1 MKPTDGV
8 NLHTLEESS
17 GEVLD
22 LSGEEARALSRV
34 GRKLASN
41 EKWWSGNEE
50 SAVERTIIKCAADS
64 RGWRVRVQ
72 DAVGAVSAAG
82 AQVVVHPKIP
92 LDHLLYLFE
101 RSGTVPRI
109 DEQVV
114 SLVSKE
120 SNFIEIVGQWF
131 LHHLRQ
137 VLNRGL
143 VKDYRLIEERLNSP
157 KGRLMV
163 SSTAT
168 SWYSGKFSFDC
179 SYEEFDEDNSFNRV
193 IFEAGRAIVSG
204 RELFSNTTRK
214 KARSLLFEFP
224 PMKPFCWEDTN
235 CTTDRRTLYYEE
247 ALTLARHILSSTGR
261 ELEHGSSASHSMLVK
276 TPPLVEEGIR
286 RILVQGLAPIHTVN
300 KEKKRVSAQHTL
312 NPDLV
317 FNDGLVV
324 GDVKYKLIGETWS
337 RSDLNQLGTFA
348 AGFRSPKGIL
358 IGFGK
363 ENHKLPKSII
373 LGDHAL
379 TVVRWDASGELE
391 PKAAALQL
399 IAQVKEFLED

>member
-64 RGWRVRVQ
+64 GGWRVRVQ

-82 AQVVVHPKIP
+82 AQIVVHPKIP

-114 SLVSKE
+114 SLVGKE

-131 LHHLRQ
+131 LHHLGQ

-163 SSTAT
+163 SSTAS

-286 RILVQGLAPIHTVN
+286 KILVQGLAPFHTVT
-300 KEKKRVSAQHTL
+300 KEKKRISGQHTL

-317 FNDGLVV
+317 FNDGSVI

-337 RSDLNQLGTFA
+337 RADLNQLGTFV
-348 AGFRSPKGIL
+348 AGFQSPRGIL
-358 IGFGK
+358 IGF
-363 ENHKLPKSII
+363 ENDKTIVPEKII
-373 LGDHAL
+373 LGDHEL
-379 TVVRWDASGELE
+379 FIVKWDASGRLSPED
-391 PKAAALQL
+391 AANKLVS
-399 IAQVKEFLED
+399 QVKELLKL